1 MTSTTCFSKQRTN
14 GSESIPGCT
23 RVDVSFFFVNWAI
36 VTYRNIHYLH
46 SCRQKKVGFADFN
59 KFLEDIATTKKM
71 DLNEFK
77 QKLTDC
83 GDPGTKGATVRAGMV

>member
-1 MTSTTCFSKQRTN
+1 M
-14 GSESIPGCT
+14 
-23 RVDVSFFFVNWAI
+23 
-36 VTYRNIHYLH
+36 H

-83 GDPGTKGATVRAGMV
+83 GDPGTKGATVRPGDGLNKRSHGKGRGWPEQKEPR